1 MRHSSG
7 ERDAEF
13 YAQTYDASVPDW
25 PAEIAFY
32 REMATETKATGGSV
46 LEIACGTGR
55 VAIRLAH
62 EGVNVVGR
70 QRRFQFDSL
79 DRVWYNNLRCSQ

>member
-1 MRHSSG
+1 MPQSSG
-7 ERDAEF
+7 DRDAEF
-13 YAQTYDASVPDW
+13 YVETYDDSVPDW
-25 PAEIAFY
+25 PCEISFY
-32 REMATETKATGGSV
+32 RQMAAQAKAAGGSV